1 MFWLGIVPG
10 PLQWEASTLE
20 ESHLNSLLTAIRNI
34 YIWTRDGI
42 NYLPIS
48 DWTVRKNAFTQFA
61 KMRLLE
67 DSPIVQELF
76 PNKT

>member
-48 DWTVRKNAFTQFA
+48 DCIVRKNEFIRKLSKSSGTFSQQNLEEV
-61 KMRLLE
+61 RL
-67 DSPIVQELF
+67 
-76 PNKT
+76 